1 MERSCKLTAG
11 YIAPGTPANMRKILN
26 FSVVSLALSLAGC
39 GATTVGN
46 LPPPPPPPQTSNCNS
61 LLLGQGA
68 SLGGFVP
75 FPSDSLW
82 NQDISSAPL
91 DANSSALISFIGSGT
106 SLHPAFGAGPYLG
119 SPIGTPSLLVR
130 VPPPPPPHHSTAY
143 GN

>member
-91 DANSSALISFIGSGT
+91 DPNSSAIISFIGSGT
-106 SLHPAFGAGPYLG
+106 SMPADFRAGPVVASTTGHPPLPVAG
-119 SPIGTPSLLVR
+119 PPAPAPIYSHT
-130 VPPPPPPHHSTAY
+130 
-143 GN
+143 

>member
-68 SLGGFVP
+68 SLGGFFP

-91 DANSSALISFIGSGT
+91 DANSSAIISFIGSGT
-106 SLHPAFGAGPYLG
+106 SMHAGFGAGHDLCSTSGISYLAVAWPQPPL
-119 SPIGTPSLLVR
+119 SP
-130 VPPPPPPHHSTAY
+130 
-143 GN
+143 

>member
-26 FSVVSLALSLAGC
+26 FSVVFLALSLAGC

-75 FPSDSLW
+75 FPSHSLLDPD
-82 NQDISSAPL
+82 NSSAPL
-91 DANSSALISFIGSGT
+91 DANS
-106 SLHPAFGAGPYLG
+106 
-119 SPIGTPSLLVR
+119 PSLLALPLSR
-130 VPPPPPPHHSTAY
+130 SLL
-143 GN
+143 